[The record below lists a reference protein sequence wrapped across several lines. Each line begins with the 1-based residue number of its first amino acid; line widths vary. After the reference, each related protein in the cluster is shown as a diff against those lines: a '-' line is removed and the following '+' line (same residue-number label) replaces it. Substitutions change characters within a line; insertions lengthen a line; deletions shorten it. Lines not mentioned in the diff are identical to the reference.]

1 MNFKKWM
8 IACMAVLVAGTL
20 FFVADTGHAE
30 AEHDHAEAEHDHAD
44 EVGLGHDEH
53 GHAHVDGEAEPA
65 VAAEQAHAD
74 EADDVHDD
82 ALRLTLEQRVR
93 FDIVVTNAAPG
104 TLKNEIRLTGV
115 VSFDEDRLAHL
126 TPRVSGVATAIRKTV
141 GDSVKAG
148 EVMAVIESREVAEA
162 KADYLAAKARAALA
176 EKTHRRELALR
187 EQKVSSEQEL
197 LDAEQALAE
206 ARIALRLSEQKLHAI
221 GLTEPAVAALD
232 DRHDEAISR
241 YDVVSPIDGIVTSKH
256 IALGESLA
264 PDADIFTVA
273 DLANVWINLAVHTRD
288 LNVIRKDDDVLLRSV
303 HDGAEARGRVAMIT
317 PFVDEATRSAT
328 ARVIVDNAQGRWLPG
343 TFATGFIAKSADELP
358 VVVPRG
364 AVQNIEGRDVVFVEH
379 EGAFE
384 MAPVALGRSDSASVE
399 ITSGLRAGTPYVSDG
414 AFQLKAVVV
423 TSALD
428 SHAGHG
434 H

>member
-53 GHAHVDGEAEPA
+53 VHAHVDGEAEPA

-82 ALRLTLEQRVR
+82 DALRLTLEQRVR
-93 FDIVVTNAAPG
+93 FGIVVTNAAPG

-162 KADYLAAKARAALA
+162 KA
-176 EKTHRRELALR
+176 
-187 EQKVSSEQEL
+187 
-197 LDAEQALAE
+197 
-206 ARIALRLSEQKLHAI
+206 
-221 GLTEPAVAALD
+221 
-232 DRHDEAISR
+232 
-241 YDVVSPIDGIVTSKH
+241 
-256 IALGESLA
+256 
-264 PDADIFTVA
+264 
-273 DLANVWINLAVHTRD
+273 
-288 LNVIRKDDDVLLRSV
+288 
-303 HDGAEARGRVAMIT
+303 
-317 PFVDEATRSAT
+317 
-328 ARVIVDNAQGRWLPG
+328 
-343 TFATGFIAKSADELP
+343 
-358 VVVPRG
+358 
-364 AVQNIEGRDVVFVEH
+364 
-379 EGAFE
+379 
-384 MAPVALGRSDSASVE
+384 
-399 ITSGLRAGTPYVSDG
+399 
-414 AFQLKAVVV
+414 VVV